1 MPRAR
6 RRRKERTGLD
16 KGDIS
21 AFLAEG
27 EKIVGV
33 YAVVRSAD
41 RPVSSQWT
49 PTFDF
54 LLFVSLTGLRGYFP
68 VMATERPEQRVFK
81 SFDRLLRM
89 LRELGFHGPIT
100 TFDEADPRRPPEPT
114 GVTRRRPGEKLAA
127 LQGAPKEKTA
137 S

>member
-1 MPRAR
+1 VPRAR
-6 RRRKERTGLD
+6 RRRKERTGLE

-21 AFLAEG
+21 AFIAEG

-33 YAVVRSAD
+33 YAIVRSAD

-68 VMATERPEQRVFK
+68 VMASEGREQRVFK
-81 SFDRLLRM
+81 SFDRALRM
-89 LRELGFHGPIT
+89 LRELGFYGPIT
-100 TFDEADPRRPPEPT
+100 TFDEADSRRPPEAT
-114 GVTRRRPGEKLAA
+114 GITRRRPGEKLATTSA
-127 LQGAPKEKTA
+127 AGKKK
-137 S
+137 

>member
-1 MPRAR
+1 VPRVG
-6 RRRKERTGLD
+6 RRRKERTGLE

-21 AFLAEG
+21 AFIAEG
-27 EKIVGV
+27 EKIAGV

-41 RPVSSQWT
+41 RAVSSQWT

-68 VMATERPEQRVFK
+68 VMAAEGHEQRVFK
-81 SFDRLLRM
+81 SFDRVLRM

-114 GVTRRRPGEKLAA
+114 GVTRRRPGEKLASPPA
-127 LQGAPKEKTA
+127 APKGKKP